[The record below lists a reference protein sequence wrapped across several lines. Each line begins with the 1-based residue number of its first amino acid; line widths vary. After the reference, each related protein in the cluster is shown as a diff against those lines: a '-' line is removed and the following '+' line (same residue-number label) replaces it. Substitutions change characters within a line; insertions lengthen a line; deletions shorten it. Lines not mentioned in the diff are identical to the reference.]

1 MLIVIGLLALSHTD
15 AFFGGC
21 HQAFMLFRSLSAKYE
36 SSVDWSLPLPQVR
49 KTYLQDIL
57 ALATPRFKGHS

>member
-36 SSVDWSLPLPQVR
+36 SSVDWS
-49 KTYLQDIL
+49 
-57 ALATPRFKGHS
+57 ALTASAEDLFAGHSGAGHTTI